1 MKVTNIF
8 VSYLKLVRAI
18 EILSII
24 VKHGVKEL
32 WAHSFFGHYS
42 RKRKIRRCQPVYTTQ
57 ERLRIT
63 IEDLGPT
70 YVKFGQILADRPDVV
85 SERFRTELK
94 KLQSNAEPFSDSVAL
109 RIIESE
115 LRAKVEDVF
124 EEFDPNCLAS
134 ASIGQVYKARL
145 RSGEDVIIKVRRPN
159 IDQKIK
165 LDLYLMRYLAA
176 NLARNYPE
184 MAAINV
190 VGVVDDFGQSII
202 SELDYF
208 NESGNMLRFADMF
221 QDNPTVHIPKVYM
234 DYTTKKVLVM
244 EHIYGITPDNN
255 EKLRA
260 AGLDPEQIA
269 INGTNALLQ
278 MIMRDGFFH
287 ADPHAGNMFI
297 MPGNVIGLIDFGMVG
312 VLRTRDMEFLANIS
326 MGFFR
331 KDEIEIADALIK
343 LCNIRYY
350 DRRDDL
356 IFSLQQMLTQYTHV
370 PLDQLDY
377 GKMMQQSINVITK
390 YGLQIP
396 SGIFM
401 LIKALATIQKV
412 SQELS
417 PNIPFAELIAPFAKD
432 ILQEKFSPRRIATQL
447 YDTFT
452 RYYNLIQ
459 SLPGDIGE
467 IVYKVKQGE
476 IKHDIHFT
484 DSRDIERVSRA
495 VSYRL
500 AYAIIL
506 VGLFIGS
513 IALLGIRDDVN
524 FARFLVWLSAG
535 LIFIFIFRWIFRNT
549 NTVK

>member
-1 MKVTNIF
+1 MKITNIF
-8 VSYLKLVRAI
+8 VSYLKMVRAVQI
-18 EILSII
+18 FSII
-24 VKHGVKEL
+24 FKHGTKEL
-32 WAHSFFGHYS
+32 WAHSFLGQYA
-42 RKRKIRRCQPVYTTQ
+42 RKRKIRRCQPVYSTQ

-70 YVKFGQILADRPDVV
+70 YIKFGQILADRPDVV

-94 KLQSNAEPFSDSVAL
+94 KLQSSAEPFSDAVAL
-109 RIIESE
+109 RIIENE
-115 LRAKVEDVF
+115 LRAKVEDIF
-124 EEFDPNCLAS
+124 EEFDHNCLAS

-145 RSGEDVIIKVRRPN
+145 HTGEDVIVKVRRPN

-176 NLARNYPE
+176 NLAQNYPE

-190 VGVVDDFGQSII
+190 VGVVDDFGQSIVA
-202 SELDYF
+202 ELDYF

-221 QDNPTVHIPKVYM
+221 ADSDTVHIPKVYM
-234 DYTTKKVLVM
+234 EYTTKRVLVM
-244 EHIYGITPDNN
+244 ERIYGITPDNN
-255 EKLRA
+255 EKLRD
-260 AGLDPEQIA
+260 AGLDPEVIA
-269 INGTNALLQ
+269 VNGTNALLR

-331 KDEIEIADALIK
+331 KDETEIADALIK
-343 LCNIRYY
+343 LCNIRYFE
-350 DRRDDL
+350 RRDDL

-370 PLDQLDY
+370 PLEQLDY

-401 LIKALATIQKV
+401 LIKSLATIQKV

-417 PNIPFAELIAPFAKD
+417 PSIPFAELIAPFAKD
-432 ILQEKFSPRRIATQL
+432 ILHEKFSPRRMATQL
-447 YDTFT
+447 YETFT
-452 RYYNLIQ
+452 SYYNLIQ
-459 SLPGDIGE
+459 ALPGDIGE
-467 IVYKVKQGE
+467 IVYKIKQGE

-484 DSRDIERVSRA
+484 DSRDIERVARS

-500 AYAIIL
+500 AYAVIL

-524 FARFLVWLSAG
+524 FARFMVWLSSG

-549 NTVK
+549 NTK

>member
-1 MKVTNIF
+1 MKITNAFVT
-8 VSYLKLVRAI
+8 YLKVVRAVQ
-18 EILSII
+18 ILSII
-24 VKHGVKEL
+24 FKHGMHEL
-32 WAHSFFGHYS
+32 WAHSFLGHYA
-42 RKRKIRRCQPVYTTQ
+42 RKRKIRRCQPVYSTQ

-70 YVKFGQILADRPDVV
+70 YIKFGQILADRPDVV

-94 KLQSNAEPFSDSVAL
+94 KLQSNAEPFSDTVAL
-109 RIIESE
+109 RIIENE

-124 EEFDPNCLAS
+124 EEFDRNCLAS

-145 RSGEDVIIKVRRPN
+145 KSGEDVIVKVRRPN

-176 NLARNYPE
+176 NLAENYPE
-184 MAAINV
+184 MAAINII
-190 VGVVDDFGQSII
+190 GVVDDFGQSIMA
-202 SELDYF
+202 ELDYF

-221 QDNPTVHIPKVYM
+221 ADDPTVHIPKAYTE
-234 DYTTKKVLVM
+234 YTTKKVLVM
-244 EHIYGITPDNN
+244 EHVYGITPDNN
-255 EKLRA
+255 QKLRD
-260 AGLDPEQIA
+260 AGLDPVQIS
-269 INGTNALLQ
+269 INGTNALLK
-278 MIMRDGFFH
+278 MIMKEGFFH

-331 KDEIEIADALIK
+331 RDETEIADALIK
-343 LCNIRYY
+343 LCNIRYF

-370 PLDQLDY
+370 PLEQLDY

-390 YGLQIP
+390 FGLQIP

-401 LIKALATIQKV
+401 LIKSLATIQKV
-412 SQELS
+412 AQELN

-432 ILQEKFSPRRIATQL
+432 ILHEKFSPRRLAVQL
-447 YDTFT
+447 YETFNN
-452 RYYNLIQ
+452 YSNLVQ
-459 SLPGDIGE
+459 ALPGDIGE
-467 IVYKVKQGE
+467 IIYRIKQGE
-476 IKHDIHFT
+476 IKHDLHFT
-484 DSRDIERVSRA
+484 DSKDIERVARTF
-495 VSYRL
+495 SYRL
-500 AYAIIL
+500 AYSIIL

-513 IALLGIRDDVN
+513 IALLGIRDDVE
-524 FARFLVWLSAG
+524 FARLMVWVSSG
-535 LIFIFIFRWIFRNT
+535 LIILFILRWIFRSN
-549 NTVK
+549 K